1 MNAVIGAVLPLAVTA
16 AISPLPIIAVIL
28 MLLAP
33 RAGGASVGFLVG
45 WIAGVVAVSV
55 LFTVLARVLGLSG
68 GGHGGVASGVVKL
81 VLGAGLLLAGVR
93 QWRSRPR
100 DGAEPAPPK
109 WMGAIDTMTA
119 PKAAGLA
126 FLLSAVNP
134 KNLAVLLAAGVAIGS
149 ADLGVGQTVVV
160 VAIVTVLASC
170 TVAAPVVLYEVA
182 RDRARVVLAH
192 VREWLVAH
200 NAAVMTVVLLLI
212 GVVLIGKGI
221 ATL

>member
-1 MNAVIGAVLPLAVTA
+1 MNQVIGEVLPLAVTV

-45 WIAGVVAVSV
+45 WVAGIVVVAV
-55 LFTVLARVLGLSG
+55 LFVVLANVLGLSG
-68 GGHGGVASGVVKL
+68 SGEGGLASGIIKL
-81 VLGAGLLLAGVR
+81 VLGAAMLLLGVR
-93 QWRSRPR
+93 QWLSRPK
-100 DGAEPAPPK
+100 DGAEAKPPK

-119 PKAAGLA
+119 GKSAGLA
-126 FLLSAVNP
+126 FLLAGVNP
-134 KNLAVLLAAGVAIGS
+134 KNLAVLLAAGVAVGT
-149 ADLGVGQTVVV
+149 ADLSAGQTVVV
-160 VAIVTVLASC
+160 LAIFTVLAAC
-170 TVAAPVVLYEVA
+170 TVAVPVVLYAVA
-182 RDRARVVLAH
+182 RERASVVLTR

-221 ATL
+221 AAL